1 MEEGRRLMQHA
12 MTNVVILCGGLGNRL
27 RPVVQDRPKP
37 MALINGRPF
46 LDLVVDHV
54 LSYGLRRIVFCTG
67 HHGDWIAQHVSRR
80 TDCEAIISQEQTP
93 LGTAGA
99 LRACGSLLTT
109 PTILVL
115 NGDSLCRIDL
125 HAFLTAH
132 HNRQAV
138 ATMAVIPS
146 NGRTDAGGVT
156 MDACGRIRTF
166 QEKQSGSFLNAGIYA
181 VQRHLIDD
189 IPDSAP
195 CSLERDIFP
204 QLTDGR
210 LYGYACTVPLYDI
223 GTPARLAAFEA
234 LEKDS
239 TKHHYIT
246 SLSQ

>member
-1 MEEGRRLMQHA
+1 MHHA
-12 MTNVVILCGGLGNRL
+12 PTDVVILCGGLGTRL
-27 RPVVQDRPKP
+27 RPVLQDRPKP

-46 LDLVVDHV
+46 LDLVIDHI
-54 LSYGLRRIVFCTG
+54 LSHGFRRIVFCTG

-80 TDCEAIISQEQTP
+80 RDCDAIISQEEAP

-99 LRACGSLLTT
+99 LRACRFKLTT
-109 PTILVL
+109 PTTLIL

-156 MDACGRIRTF
+156 MDACGRIRVF
-166 QEKQSGSFLNAGIYA
+166 QEKQTGSFLNAGIYA
-181 VQRHLIDD
+181 VQREAIDD
-189 IPDSAP
+189 IPDSVP
-195 CSLERDIFP
+195 CSIERDLFP
-204 QLTDGR
+204 HLTDGR
-210 LYGYACTVPLYDI
+210 LYGFACEVPLYDI

-234 LEKDS
+234 LDKD
-239 TKHHYIT
+239 TTEHHYTT

>member
-1 MEEGRRLMQHA
+1 MDHA
-12 MTNVVILCGGLGNRL
+12 PTDVVILCGGLGTRL
-27 RPVVQDRPKP
+27 RSVLQDRPKP

-46 LDLVVDHV
+46 LDLVTDHV
-54 LSYGLRRIVFCTG
+54 LSYGFRRIVFCTG

-80 TDCEAIISQEQTP
+80 TDYDAIVSQEPTP

-99 LRACGSLLTT
+99 LRACRAMLTT
-109 PTILVL
+109 PTVLVM

-125 HAFLTAH
+125 HALLTAH
-132 HNRQAV
+132 QHRQAL

-166 QEKQSGSFLNAGIYA
+166 QEKQSGSCLNAGIYA
-181 VQRHLIDD
+181 VQRHMIDD

-210 LYGYACTVPLYDI
+210 LYGVACDVPLYDI

-234 LEKDS
+234 LDKD
-239 TKHHYIT
+239 TPEHHYTT